1 MNERLTALLEHPRTR
16 AVIERLQYWRN
27 HPRTRAVL
35 DQLQRFRNHPRTRT
49 VLAQLQH
56 WRKELLVILAML
68 LTLIGPFLLKP
79 KQSTAPAHYD
89 RRLIIITPHHD
100 RIREEFGQAFAAHWK
115 KSTGQTLFID
125 WRVPGGTSEIAML
138 IKSEATAAFQ
148 QHWELKLGQP
158 WSPAV
163 AQACL
168 NSKAAPDDA
177 ARKAYLASNVSTGMD
192 VFFGG
197 GAYDFEQ
204 QAKAGT
210 LVAGDGEKTGLSGV
224 MKKHPDWFGD
234 KGIPEKLSGEPFR
247 DPQNRWCGACLS
259 SSGIV
264 FNRDVLR
271 RIGIAEDPDA
281 WDDLA
286 DPHYFGQIAL
296 SDPGKSGSVTKALE
310 MLIQQQMQVAIDRL
324 KAVPNSK
331 QTPEELEAEGVAAG
345 WNEGMRLI
353 LRISAN
359 ARYFTDF
366 STKIPLEVARGDAA
380 AGMCIDFY
388 GRSAE
393 EDVRKPDGTS
403 RVGFIAPLGG
413 TSVSVD
419 PIGMLRGAPD
429 PEIATAFIEFV
440 LGDAGQKLWSFK
452 VGEPGAPRR
461 HALRRLPVR
470 HDLYTPENNARMSD
484 GKEEP
489 FEKAKAFT
497 YHPERTAA
505 AFSAIRFLVRV
516 ICVDSHDELHAAWKD
531 IIDAGMPERAIKVLE
546 DLTRVKYEAAT
557 GNISKIL
564 SARDKAQETRLAREL
579 GDAFRTQFIRAG
591 TMARRGL

>member
-1 MNERLTALLEHPRTR
+1 MNERLTALL
-16 AVIERLQYWRN
+16 N
-27 HPRTRAVL
+27 HPHTQAVL
-35 DQLQRFRNHPRTRT
+35 AWMRQ
-49 VLAQLQH
+49 
-56 WRKELLVILAML
+56 WRKELAVVLAML
-68 LTLIGPFLLKP
+68 LTMIGPFLLKP
-79 KQSTAPAHYD
+79 AQSTAPAHYD
-89 RRLIIITPHHD
+89 RRLVIISPHHD
-100 RIREEFGQAFAAHWK
+100 RIREEFGQAFAQHWK
-115 KSTGQTLFID
+115 QSTGQTLFID

-138 IKSEATAAFQ
+138 IKSEASAAFQ
-148 QHWELKLGQP
+148 QHWQRDLKKT

-168 NSKAAPDDA
+168 NPKATPEDE

-210 LVAGDGEKTGLSGV
+210 LVAGDGEQTGISAL
-224 MKKHPDWFGD
+224 MKKHPDWFGEN
-234 KGIPEKLSGEPFR
+234 GIPEKLSGEPFR
-247 DPQNRWCGACLS
+247 DPQGRWCGACLS

-271 RIGIAEDPDA
+271 RIGIADDPDA
-281 WDDLA
+281 WEDLA
-286 DPHYFGQIAL
+286 DQRYYGQIAL

-310 MLIQQQMQVAIDRL
+310 MLIQQQMQIAIDRL
-324 KAVPNSK
+324 KAVPNAK
-331 QTPEELEAEGVAAG
+331 RTPEELEAQGVAEG
-345 WNEGMRLI
+345 WNEGLRLI

-366 STKIPLEVARGDAA
+366 STKIPLEVARGDAG

-419 PIGMLRGAPD
+419 PIGLLRGAPD

-440 LGDAGQKLWSFK
+440 LGDPGQKLWSFR
-452 VGEPGAPRR
+452 VGETDGPRQ

-470 HDLYTPENNARMSD
+470 HDLYTPENIVRMSD
-484 GKEEP
+484 GKEAP
-489 FEKAKAFT
+489 FEKAQAFT
-497 YHPERTAA
+497 YHPERTGA

-516 ICVDSHDELHAAWKD
+516 ICVDSHNELHDAWKH
-531 IIDAGMPERAIKVLE
+531 IIDNGMPERAITVLE

-557 GNISKIL
+557 GSIAKIL
-564 SARDKAQETRLAREL
+564 ASRDKAQETRLAREL
-579 GDAFRTQFIRAG
+579 GDAFRNQFIRAG
-591 TMARRGL
+591 TIARRGS

>member
-1 MNERLTALLEHPRTR
+1 MKTLLQHPR
-16 AVIERLQYWRN
+16 LQALHEWAR
-27 HPRTRAVL
+27 
-35 DQLQRFRNHPRTRT
+35 Q
-49 VLAQLQH
+49 
-56 WRKELLVILAML
+56 WRKELAVVLAMM
-68 LTLIGPFLLKP
+68 LTMGGPFLLKP
-79 KQSTAPAHYD
+79 AQSTAPVRYD
-89 RRLIIITPHHD
+89 RRLVIISPHHD
-100 RIREEFGQAFAAHWK
+100 RIREEFGHAFAQHWK
-115 KSTGQTLFID
+115 QSTGQTLYID

-148 QHWELKLGQP
+148 QHWQRDLKKA

-168 NSKAAPDDA
+168 NPKAEPEDE
-177 ARKAYLASNVSTGMD
+177 ARQAYLASNVSTGMD

-210 LVAGDGEKTGLSGV
+210 LVAGDGEKTGISGLQ
-224 MKKHPDWFGD
+224 KKHPDWFGES
-234 KGIPEKLSGEPFR
+234 GIPEKLSGEPFR
-247 DPQNRWCGACLS
+247 DPQGRWCGTCLS

-281 WDDLA
+281 WEDLA
-286 DPHYFGQIAL
+286 DPRYYGQIAL
-296 SDPGKSGSVTKALE
+296 SDPGKSGSVTKAFE
-310 MLIQQQMQVAIDRL
+310 MLIQQQMQIAIDRL
-324 KAVPNSK
+324 KALPNPK
-331 QTPEELEAEGVAAG
+331 ITPEQLEAQGVAEG
-345 WNEGMRLI
+345 WNEGLRLI

-366 STKIPLEVARGDAA
+366 STKIPLEVARGDAG

-393 EDVRKPDGTS
+393 EDVRRPDGIS

-413 TSVSVD
+413 TSISVD
-419 PIGMLRGAPD
+419 PIGLLRGAPD
-429 PEIATAFIEFV
+429 PELATAFIEFV
-440 LGDAGQKLWSFK
+440 LGDPGQKLWGFR
-452 VGEPGAPRR
+452 VGEPGGPRQ

-470 HDLYTPENNARMSD
+470 HDLYTAENIPRMSD
-484 GKEEP
+484 GKEAP
-489 FEKAKAFT
+489 FDKAKAFT
-497 YHPERTAA
+497 YHPERTGA
-505 AFSAIRFLVRV
+505 AFNAIRFLVRV
-516 ICVDSHDELHAAWKD
+516 ICVDSHDELHEAWRQ
-531 IIDAGMPERAIKVLE
+531 IIDSGMPERAIAVLE

-557 GNISKIL
+557 GSVAKIL
-564 SARDKAQETRLAREL
+564 AAHDKTQETRLAREL

-591 TMARRGL
+591 TIARRGS

>member
-1 MNERLTALLEHPRTR
+1 MNELLTALLDHPRT
-16 AVIERLQYWRN
+16 QS
-27 HPRTRAVL
+27 VL
-35 DQLQRFRNHPRTRT
+35 VWVRQ
-49 VLAQLQH
+49 
-56 WRKELLVILAML
+56 WRKEITVVLALL
-68 LTLIGPFLLKP
+68 LTMVGPFLLKP
-79 KQSTAPAHYD
+79 AQSTAPARYD
-89 RRLIIITPHHD
+89 RRLVIISPHHD

-148 QHWELKLGQP
+148 QHWQRDLKKT
-158 WSPAV
+158 WSPAI

-168 NSKAAPDDA
+168 NPKAAPDDE
-177 ARKAYLASNVSTGMD
+177 ARIAYLASNVTTGMD

-210 LVAGDGEKTGLSGV
+210 LVAGDGEKTGISGLA
-224 MKKHPDWFGD
+224 KKHPDWFGEN
-234 KGIPEKLSGEPFR
+234 GIPEKLSGEPFR
-247 DPQNRWCGACLS
+247 DPQGRWCGACLS

-271 RIGIAEDPDA
+271 RIGIADDPDS

-286 DPHYFGQIAL
+286 DPRYYGQIAL

-310 MLIQQQMQVAIDRL
+310 MLIQQQMQIAIDRL

-331 QTPEELEAEGVAAG
+331 LTPEQLEVQGVAEG
-345 WNEGMRLI
+345 WNEGLRLI

-393 EDVRKPDGTS
+393 EEVRKTDGTS

-413 TSVSVD
+413 TSISVD
-419 PIGMLRGAPD
+419 PIGLLRGAPD

-440 LGDAGQKLWSFK
+440 LGDAGQKLWSFR
-452 VGEPGAPRR
+452 VGEPGGPRQ
-461 HALRRLPVR
+461 HALRRLSVR
-470 HDLYTPENNARMSD
+470 HDLYTPENIARMSD
-484 GKEEP
+484 GKEAP
-489 FEKAKAFT
+489 FEKAQAFI

-516 ICVDSHDELHAAWKD
+516 LCVDSHDELHAAWKE
-531 IIDAGMPERAIKVLE
+531 IIDNNMPERAITVLE
-546 DLTRVKYEAAT
+546 DLTRVKYEATT
-557 GNISKIL
+557 GNIAKIL
-564 SARDKAQETRLAREL
+564 SARDKVQETRLAREL
-579 GDAFRTQFIRAG
+579 GDAFRTQFIRAR
-591 TMARRGL
+591 TMARHGP

>member
-1 MNERLTALLEHPRTR
+1 MNALLQHPRTR
-16 AVIERLQYWRN
+16 ATLVWLGR
-27 HPRTRAVL
+27 
-35 DQLQRFRNHPRTRT
+35 
-49 VLAQLQH
+49 
-56 WRKELLVILAML
+56 WRKEVAVTGAML
-68 LTLIGPFLLKP
+68 LTMTGPFLLKP
-79 KQSTAPAHYD
+79 EQSTAPARYD
-89 RRLIIITPHHD
+89 RRLVIITPHHD

-115 KSTGQTLFID
+115 ETTGQTLFID

-138 IKSEATAAFQ
+138 IKSEAVAAFQ
-148 QHWELKLGQP
+148 QHWQRDLKRE
-158 WSPAV
+158 WTPAV

-168 NSKAAPDDA
+168 NSKASPDDD
-177 ARKAYLASNVSTGMD
+177 ARKAYLASDVGTGMD

-210 LVAGDGEKTGLSGV
+210 LVAGDGQKTGISAL
-224 MKKHPDWFGD
+224 MKKHPAWFGEN
-234 KGIPEKLSGEPFR
+234 GIPEKLSGEPFR
-247 DPQNRWCGACLS
+247 DPQGRWCGACLS

-271 RIGIAEDPDA
+271 RIGIDDDPTA
-281 WDDLA
+281 WANLA
-286 DPHYFGQIAL
+286 DPRYYGQIAL

-310 MLIQQQMQVAIDRL
+310 MLIQQQMQIAVDRL
-324 KAVPNSK
+324 KADPTLK
-331 QTPEELEAEGVAAG
+331 LTPEELEARGVAEGWDAG
-345 WNEGMRLI
+345 LRLI

-393 EDVRKPDGTS
+393 EGVRKADGTS
-403 RVGFIAPLGG
+403 RVGFVSPLGG
-413 TSVSVD
+413 TSISVD

-429 PEIATAFIEFV
+429 PELATAFIEFV
-440 LGDAGQKLWSFK
+440 LGEPGQKLWSFRA
-452 VGEPGAPRR
+452 GEPGGPRH
-461 HALRRLPVR
+461 HALRRLSVR
-470 HDLYTPENNARMSD
+470 HDLYTSENISRMSD
-484 GKEEP
+484 GGEAP
-489 FEKAKAFT
+489 FEKALAFT
-497 YHPERTAA
+497 YHPERSAT

-516 ICVDSHDELHAAWKD
+516 ICVDSHDELHTAWKT
-531 IIDAGMPERAIKVLE
+531 IIDAGMPERAITVLE
-546 DLTRVKYEAAT
+546 DLTRVKYETAT
-557 GNISKIL
+557 GSIAKTL
-564 SARDKAQETRLAREL
+564 SSRDKVQETRLAREL

>member
-1 MNERLTALLEHPRTR
+1 MKAMLQHPRTQ
-16 AVIERLQYWRN
+16 AL
-27 HPRTRAVL
+27 
-35 DQLQRFRNHPRTRT
+35 
-49 VLAQLQH
+49 LAWARQ
-56 WRKELLVILAML
+56 WRKELAVVLAMM
-68 LTLIGPFLLKP
+68 LTMIGPFLLKP
-79 KQSTAPAHYD
+79 AQSTAPARYD
-89 RRLIIITPHHD
+89 RRLVIISPHHD
-100 RIREEFGQAFAAHWK
+100 RIREEFGHAFAQHWK
-115 KSTGQTLFID
+115 QSTGQTLYID

-138 IKSEATAAFQ
+138 IKSEASAAFQ
-148 QHWELKLGQP
+148 QHWQRDLKKA

-168 NSKAAPDDA
+168 NPKAAPEDE
-177 ARKAYLASNVSTGMD
+177 ARQAYLASNVSTGMD

-210 LVAGDGEKTGLSGV
+210 LVAGDGEKTGISGL
-224 MKKHPDWFGD
+224 MKNHPDWFGVS
-234 KGIPEKLSGEPFR
+234 GIPEKLSGEPFR
-247 DPQNRWCGACLS
+247 DPQGRWCGTCLS

-281 WDDLA
+281 WEDLA
-286 DPHYFGQIAL
+286 DPRYYGQIAL
-296 SDPGKSGSVTKALE
+296 SDPGKSGSVTKAFE
-310 MLIQQQMQVAIDRL
+310 MLIQQQMQIAIDRL
-324 KAVPNSK
+324 KALPNPK
-331 QTPEELEAEGVAAG
+331 LTPEQLEAQGVADG
-345 WNEGMRLI
+345 WNEGLRLI

-366 STKIPLEVARGDAA
+366 STKIPLEVARGDAG

-393 EDVRKPDGTS
+393 EDMRRADGTS

-413 TSVSVD
+413 TSISVD
-419 PIGMLRGAPD
+419 PIGLLRGAPD
-429 PEIATAFIEFV
+429 PELATAFIEFV
-440 LGDAGQKLWSFK
+440 LGEPGQRLWSYRA
-452 VGEPGAPRR
+452 GESGGPRQ

-470 HDLYTPENNARMSD
+470 HDLYTPENIARMSD
-484 GKEEP
+484 GKEAP
-489 FEKAKAFT
+489 FDKAKAFT
-497 YHPERTAA
+497 YHPERTGA

-516 ICVDSHDELHAAWKD
+516 ICVDSHNELHEAWKQ
-531 IIDAGMPERAIKVLE
+531 IIDNGMPERAITVLE

-557 GNISKIL
+557 GSVAKIL
-564 SARDKAQETRLAREL
+564 AARDKTQETRLAREL

-591 TMARRGL
+591 TMARRGS

>member
-1 MNERLTALLEHPRTR
+1 MNERLTALLDHPRT
-16 AVIERLQYWRN
+16 QS
-27 HPRTRAVL
+27 VL
-35 DQLQRFRNHPRTRT
+35 VWVRQ
-49 VLAQLQH
+49 
-56 WRKELLVILAML
+56 WRKEITVVLALL
-68 LTLIGPFLLKP
+68 LTMVGPFLLKP
-79 KQSTAPAHYD
+79 AQSTAPARYD
-89 RRLIIITPHHD
+89 RRLVIISPHHD

-148 QHWELKLGQP
+148 QHWQRDLKKT
-158 WSPAV
+158 WSPAI

-168 NSKAAPDDA
+168 NPKAAPDDE
-177 ARKAYLASNVSTGMD
+177 ARIAYLASNVTTGMD

-210 LVAGDGEKTGLSGV
+210 LVAGDGEKTGISGLA
-224 MKKHPDWFGD
+224 KKHPDWFGEN
-234 KGIPEKLSGEPFR
+234 GIPEKLSGEPFR
-247 DPQNRWCGACLS
+247 DPQGRWCGACLS

-271 RIGIAEDPDA
+271 RIGIADDPDS

-286 DPHYFGQIAL
+286 DPRYYGQIAL

-310 MLIQQQMQVAIDRL
+310 MLIQQQMQIAIDRL

-331 QTPEELEAEGVAAG
+331 LTPEQLEVQGVAEG
-345 WNEGMRLI
+345 WNEGLRLI

-393 EDVRKPDGTS
+393 EEVRKTDGTS

-413 TSVSVD
+413 TSISVD
-419 PIGMLRGAPD
+419 PIGLLRGAPD

-440 LGDAGQKLWSFK
+440 LGDAGQKLWSFR
-452 VGEPGAPRR
+452 VGEPGGPRQ
-461 HALRRLPVR
+461 HALRRLSVR
-470 HDLYTPENNARMSD
+470 HDLYTPENIARMSD
-484 GKEEP
+484 GKEAP
-489 FEKAKAFT
+489 FEKAQAFI

-516 ICVDSHDELHAAWKD
+516 LCVDSHDELHAAWKE
-531 IIDAGMPERAIKVLE
+531 IIDNNMPERAITVLE
-546 DLTRVKYEAAT
+546 DLTRVKYEATT
-557 GNISKIL
+557 GNIAKIL
-564 SARDKAQETRLAREL
+564 SARDKVQETRLAREL
-579 GDAFRTQFIRAG
+579 GDAFRTQFIRAR
-591 TMARRGL
+591 TMARHGP

>member
-1 MNERLTALLEHPRTR
+1 MNAPLQQSSR
-16 AVIERLQYWRN
+16 APAAAAGLRR
-27 HPRTRAVL
+27 
-35 DQLQRFRNHPRTRT
+35 
-49 VLAQLQH
+49 
-56 WRKELLVILAML
+56 WRKELAVLLALL

-79 KQSTAPAHYD
+79 QDSTAPARYD
-89 RRLIIITPHHD
+89 RRLVIITPHHD
-100 RIREEFGQAFAAHWK
+100 RIRAEFGQAFAAHWK
-115 KSTGQTLFID
+115 NTTGQTVFVD

-138 IKSEATAAFQ
+138 IKSEALASFQ
-148 QHWELKLGQP
+148 QHWQHKLHQK
-158 WSPAV
+158 WSPAI

-168 NSKAAPDDA
+168 NGRITPGDA
-177 ARKAYLASNVSTGMD
+177 TPEQQARQAYLASNVGTGID
-192 VFFGG
+192 LFFGG

-210 LVAGDGEKTGLSGV
+210 LVPGDGATIGLSGLA
-224 MKKHPDWFGD
+224 KQHPAWFGD
-234 KGIPEKLSGEPFR
+234 SGIPEKLSGEPFR
-247 DPQNRWCGACLS
+247 DPQARWCGACLS
-259 SSGIV
+259 TSGIV

-271 RIGIAEDPDA
+271 RIGIPQDPDA
-281 WDDLA
+281 WEDLA
-286 DPHYFGQIAL
+286 DPRYYGQIAL

-310 MLIQQQMQVAIDRL
+310 MLIQQQMQLAIDRL
-324 KAVPNSK
+324 QTTHGTTPSAKV
-331 QTPEELEAEGVAAG
+331 TPEQLEAQGVAEG
-345 WNEGMRLI
+345 WNEGLRLI

-393 EDVRKPDGTS
+393 EDVRQPDGTS
-403 RVGFIAPLGG
+403 RVGFISPLGG

-419 PIGMLRGAPD
+419 PIGLLRGAPD
-429 PEIATAFIEFV
+429 SEIATAFIEFV
-440 LGDAGQKLWSFK
+440 LGDPGQKLWSFR
-452 VGEPGAPRR
+452 VGEPGGPRH

-470 HDLYTPENNARMSD
+470 HDLYTPENIARMSD
-484 GKEEP
+484 GKEAP
-489 FEKAKAFT
+489 FDKAQAFT

-505 AFSAIRFLVRV
+505 AFNAIRFLVRV

-531 IIDAGMPERAIKVLE
+531 IIAAGMPPRAIAVLE

-557 GNISKIL
+557 GPVSKVL
-564 SARDKAQETRLAREL
+564 SSRDKIQETRLAREL

-591 TMARRGL
+591 AMARDGL

>member
-1 MNERLTALLEHPRTR
+1 MNERLTALLEHPRTQ
-16 AVIERLQYWRN
+16 AVLAQIQQWRK

-35 DQLQRFRNHPRTRT
+35 TQMQR
-49 VLAQLQH
+49 
-56 WRKELLVILAML
+56 WRKELLVGLAML

-79 KQSTAPAHYD
+79 AQSTAPAHYD

-115 KSTGQTLFID
+115 KTTGQTLFLD

-148 QHWELKLGQP
+148 QHWQRDLKKT

-163 AQACL
+163 AQNCL
-168 NSKAAPDDA
+168 NSKAPPDDE
-177 ARKAYLASNVSTGMD
+177 ARKAYLDSNVSTGMD

-210 LVAGDGEKTGLSGV
+210 LVTGDGEKTGISSLA
-224 MKKHPDWFGD
+224 KKHPGWFTD
-234 KGIPEKLSGEPFR
+234 TSIPEKLSGEPFR
-247 DPQNRWCGACLS
+247 DPQGRWCGACIS

-271 RIGIAEDPDA
+271 RIGIAQDPDS

-286 DPHYFGQIAL
+286 DPRYFGQIAL

-310 MLIQQQMQVAIDRL
+310 MLIQQQMQIAIDRL
-324 KAVPNSK
+324 KAHPPPK
-331 QTPEELEAEGVAAG
+331 ITPEQIEAQGVAEG
-345 WNEGMRLI
+345 WNEGLRLI
-353 LRISAN
+353 LHISAN

-366 STKIPLEVARGDAA
+366 STKIPLEVAKGDAA

-393 EDVRKPDGTS
+393 EGVRKADGTS

-413 TSVSVD
+413 TSISVD

-429 PEIATAFIEFV
+429 PDLATAFIEFV
-440 LGDAGQKLWSFK
+440 LGDAGQKLWSFR
-452 VGEPGAPRR
+452 VGEPGGPKH

-470 HDLYTPENNARMSD
+470 HDLYTSENTARMSD

-489 FEKAKAFT
+489 FEKAKAFI

-531 IIDAGMPERAIKVLE
+531 IIANGMPERALKVLE

-564 SARDKAQETRLAREL
+564 SSRDKVQETRLAREL
-579 GDAFRTQFIRAG
+579 GDAFRTQFIRAR
-591 TMARRGL
+591 TMAQRGL

>member
-1 MNERLTALLEHPRTR
+1 MNAFLQHPRT
-16 AVIERLQYWRN
+16 Q
-27 HPRTRAVL
+27 AVL
-35 DQLQRFRNHPRTRT
+35 AWLQ
-49 VLAQLQH
+49 V
-56 WRKELLVILAML
+56 WRKELAVVLALL
-68 LTLIGPFLLKP
+68 LTMVGPFLLKP
-79 KQSTAPAHYD
+79 AQSTAPARYD
-89 RRLIIITPHHD
+89 RRLIIISPHHD

-148 QHWELKLGQP
+148 QHWQRDLKKT

-168 NSKAAPDDA
+168 NPKAAPDDE

-210 LVAGDGEKTGLSGV
+210 LVAGDGATTGISGL
-224 MKKHPDWFGD
+224 MKKHPDWFGEN
-234 KGIPEKLSGEPFR
+234 GIPEKLSGEPFR
-247 DPQNRWCGACLS
+247 DPQGRWCGACLS

-271 RIGIAEDPDA
+271 RIGIADDPDA
-281 WDDLA
+281 WEDLA
-286 DPHYFGQIAL
+286 DPRYYGQIAL

-310 MLIQQQMQVAIDRL
+310 MLIQQQMQIAIDRL

-331 QTPEELEAEGVAAG
+331 LTPEQLEAQGVAEG
-345 WNEGMRLI
+345 WNEGLRLI

-366 STKIPLEVARGDAA
+366 STKIPLEVARGDAG

-393 EDVRKPDGTS
+393 EDVRKADGTS

-413 TSVSVD
+413 TSISVD
-419 PIGMLRGAPD
+419 PIGLLRGAPD

-440 LGDAGQKLWSFK
+440 LGDAGQKLWSFR
-452 VGEPGAPRR
+452 VGEAGGPRH
-461 HALRRLPVR
+461 HALRRLSVR
-470 HDLYTPENNARMSD
+470 HDLYTPENIARMSD
-484 GKEEP
+484 GKEAP
-489 FEKAKAFT
+489 FEKAQAFT
-497 YHPERTAA
+497 YHPERTGA

-516 ICVDSHDELHAAWKD
+516 ICVDSHNELHAAWKE
-531 IIDAGMPERAIKVLE
+531 IIDNDMPERAITVLE

-557 GNISKIL
+557 GTISKIL
-564 SARDKAQETRLAREL
+564 AARDKTQETRLAREL
-579 GDAFRTQFIRAG
+579 GDAFRTQFIRAR
-591 TMARRGL
+591 TMARHGS

>member
-1 MNERLTALLEHPRTR
+1 MNERLTALLDHPRT
-16 AVIERLQYWRN
+16 QS
-27 HPRTRAVL
+27 VL
-35 DQLQRFRNHPRTRT
+35 DWVRQ
-49 VLAQLQH
+49 
-56 WRKELLVILAML
+56 WRKEIAVVLALL
-68 LTLIGPFLLKP
+68 LTMVGPFLLKP
-79 KQSTAPAHYD
+79 AQSTAPARYD
-89 RRLIIITPHHD
+89 RRLVIISPHHD

-148 QHWELKLGQP
+148 QHWQRDLKET
-158 WSPAV
+158 WSPAI

-168 NSKAAPDDA
+168 NPKAAPDDE
-177 ARKAYLASNVSTGMD
+177 ARIAYLASNVTTGMD

-210 LVAGDGEKTGLSGV
+210 LVAGDGEKTGISGLA
-224 MKKHPDWFGD
+224 KKHPDWFGEN
-234 KGIPEKLSGEPFR
+234 GIPEKLSGEPFR
-247 DPQNRWCGACLS
+247 DPQGRWCGACLS

-271 RIGIAEDPDA
+271 RIGIADDPDA

-286 DPHYFGQIAL
+286 DPRYYGQIAL

-310 MLIQQQMQVAIDRL
+310 MLIQQQMQIAIDRL
-324 KAVPNSK
+324 KALPNSK
-331 QTPEELEAEGVAAG
+331 LTPEQLEVQGVAEG
-345 WNEGMRLI
+345 WNEGLRLI

-393 EDVRKPDGTS
+393 EEVRKTDGTS

-413 TSVSVD
+413 TSISVD

-440 LGDAGQKLWSFK
+440 LGDAGQKLWSFR
-452 VGEPGAPRR
+452 VGEPGGPRQ
-461 HALRRLPVR
+461 HALRRLSVR
-470 HDLYTPENNARMSD
+470 HDLYTPENIARMSD
-484 GKEEP
+484 GKEAP
-489 FEKAKAFT
+489 FEKAQAFI

-516 ICVDSHDELHAAWKD
+516 LCVDSHDELHAAWKE
-531 IIDAGMPERAIKVLE
+531 IIDNNMPERAITVLE
-546 DLTRVKYEAAT
+546 DLTRVKYEATT
-557 GNISKIL
+557 GNIAKIL
-564 SARDKAQETRLAREL
+564 SARDKVQETRLAREL
-579 GDAFRTQFIRAG
+579 GDAFRTQFIRAR
-591 TMARRGL
+591 TMARHGP

>member
-1 MNERLTALLEHPRTR
+1 MNALLHHPRTQ
-16 AVIERLQYWRN
+16 AL
-27 HPRTRAVL
+27 
-35 DQLQRFRNHPRTRT
+35 
-49 VLAQLQH
+49 LAWVKV
-56 WRKELLVILAML
+56 WRKELAVGLAML
-68 LTLIGPFLLKP
+68 ATLAGPFLLNP
-79 KQSTAPAHYD
+79 TQSTAPAHYD
-89 RRLIIITPHHD
+89 RRLVIISPHHD
-100 RIREEFGQAFAAHWK
+100 RIRAEFGHAFAAHWK
-115 KSTGQTLFID
+115 ATRGQTLFID

-138 IKSEATAAFQ
+138 IKSEALAAFQ
-148 QHWELKLGQP
+148 QHWQKQLGQT

-168 NSKAAPDDA
+168 NPKAAPEDP
-177 ARKAYLASNVSTGMD
+177 ARRAYLSSNVGTGMD

-204 QAKAGT
+204 QARAGT
-210 LVAGDGEKTGLSGV
+210 LVPGDGETSGLSALA
-224 MKKHPDWFGD
+224 KKHPEWFTD
-234 KGIPEKLSGEPFR
+234 AGIPEKLSGEPFR
-247 DPQNRWCGACLS
+247 DPQFRWCGTCLS

-271 RIGIAEDPDA
+271 RIGIAENPVA
-281 WDDLA
+281 WDNLA
-286 DPHYFGQIAL
+286 DPRYYGQIAL

-310 MLIQQQMQVAIDRL
+310 MLIQQQMEIAHARL
-324 KAVPNSK
+324 KALPKSK
-331 QTPEELEAEGVAAG
+331 LTPEQIEAQAVAEG
-345 WNEGMRLI
+345 WNEGLRLI

-366 STKIPLEVARGDAA
+366 STKIPLEVAKGDAA

-393 EDVRKPDGTS
+393 EDVRRADGSS

-429 PEIATAFIEFV
+429 PELATAFMEFV
-440 LGDAGQKLWSFK
+440 LGDEGQKLWSYR
-452 VGEPGAPRR
+452 VGEPGGPKE
-461 HALRRLPVR
+461 HALRRLAVR
-470 HDLYTPENNARMSD
+470 HDLYTAENIARMSD
-484 GKEEP
+484 GQEAP

-505 AFSAIRFLVRV
+505 AFSVIRFLVRV
-516 ICVDSHDELHAAWKD
+516 ICVDSHDELHAAWKT
-531 IIDAGMPERAIKVLE
+531 IIDNGMPERAVQVLE

-557 GNISKIL
+557 GSIAKVLAS
-564 SARDKAQETRLAREL
+564 RDKVQETRLAREL
-579 GDAFRTQFIRAG
+579 GQAFRNQFIKAG
-591 TMARRGL
+591 RMALRGE

>member
-1 MNERLTALLEHPRTR
+1 MFADAVADFDNDGVMNFEEITSRLDPAHAATSRVKPFLDHPR
-16 AVIERLQYWRN
+16 AQ
-27 HPRTRAVL
+27 AVL
-35 DQLQRFRNHPRTRT
+35 AWLR
-49 VLAQLQH
+49 H
-56 WRKELLVILAML
+56 WRKEVAVVLAML
-68 LTLIGPFLLKP
+68 LTLTGPFLLKP
-79 KQSTAPAHYD
+79 AQSTAPAHYD
-89 RRLIIITPHHD
+89 RRLVIITPHHD

-115 KSTGQTLFID
+115 KTTGQTLFLD

-148 QHWELKLGQP
+148 QHWQHHLKKT

-163 AQACL
+163 AQYCL
-168 NSKAAPDDA
+168 SAKAPPDDE
-177 ARKAYLASNVSTGMD
+177 ARKAYLASNAGTGMD

-210 LVAGDGEKTGLSGV
+210 LVAGDGETTGIIGL
-224 MKKHPDWFGD
+224 MKKHPGWFGEN
-234 KGIPEKLSGEPFR
+234 GIPEKLSGEPFR
-247 DPQNRWCGACLS
+247 DPQGRWCGACLS

-271 RIGIAEDPDA
+271 RIGITADPDSWA
-281 WDDLA
+281 DLA
-286 DPHYFGQIAL
+286 DKRYYGQIAL

-310 MLIQQQMQVAIDRL
+310 MLIQQQMQIAIDRL
-324 KAVPNSK
+324 KASPPPK
-331 QTPEELEAEGVAAG
+331 ITPEQLEAQGVAEG
-345 WNEGMRLI
+345 WNEGLRLI

-366 STKIPLEVARGDAA
+366 STKIPLEVAKGDAA

-393 EDVRKPDGTS
+393 EGVRKPDGTS

-429 PEIATAFIEFV
+429 PELATAFIEFV
-440 LGDAGQKLWSFK
+440 LGEPGQKLWSFRA
-452 VGEPGAPRR
+452 GETGGPKH

-470 HDLYTPENNARMSD
+470 HDLYTPENTARMSD

-497 YHPERTAA
+497 YHAERTAA
-505 AFSAIRFLVRV
+505 AFNAIRFLVRV
-516 ICVDSHDELHAAWKD
+516 ICVDSHEELHAAWKA
-531 IIDAGMPERAIKVLE
+531 IIDNGMPERAIKVLE

-557 GNISKIL
+557 GSISKIL
-564 SARDKAQETRLAREL
+564 SARDKVRETRLAREL
-579 GDAFRTQFIRAG
+579 GDAFRTQFIRAR
-591 TMARRGL
+591 TMARQGL

>member
-1 MNERLTALLEHPRTR
+1 MNERLTALLDHPRT
-16 AVIERLQYWRN
+16 QS
-27 HPRTRAVL
+27 
-35 DQLQRFRNHPRTRT
+35 
-49 VLAQLQH
+49 VLAWVRQ
-56 WRKELLVILAML
+56 WRKEITVVLALL
-68 LTLIGPFLLKP
+68 LTMVGPFLLKP
-79 KQSTAPAHYD
+79 AQSTAPARYD
-89 RRLIIITPHHD
+89 RRLVIISPHHD

-148 QHWELKLGQP
+148 QHWQRDLKKT
-158 WSPAV
+158 WSPAI

-168 NSKAAPDDA
+168 NPKAAPDDE
-177 ARKAYLASNVSTGMD
+177 ARIAYLASNVTTGMD

-210 LVAGDGEKTGLSGV
+210 LVAGDGEKTGISGLA
-224 MKKHPDWFGD
+224 KKHPDWFGEN
-234 KGIPEKLSGEPFR
+234 GIPEKLSGEPFR
-247 DPQNRWCGACLS
+247 DPQGRWCGACLS

-271 RIGIAEDPDA
+271 RIGIADDPDS

-286 DPHYFGQIAL
+286 DPRYYGQIAL

-310 MLIQQQMQVAIDRL
+310 MLIQQQMQIAIDRL

-331 QTPEELEAEGVAAG
+331 LTPEQLETQGVAEG
-345 WNEGMRLI
+345 WNEGLRSI

-393 EDVRKPDGTS
+393 EEVRKTDGTS

-413 TSVSVD
+413 TSISVD
-419 PIGMLRGAPD
+419 PIGLLRGAPD

-440 LGDAGQKLWSFK
+440 LGDAGQKLWSFR
-452 VGEPGAPRR
+452 VGEPGGPRQ
-461 HALRRLPVR
+461 HALRRLSVR
-470 HDLYTPENNARMSD
+470 HDLYTPENIARMSD
-484 GKEEP
+484 GKEAP
-489 FEKAKAFT
+489 FEKAQAFI

-516 ICVDSHDELHAAWKD
+516 LCVDSHDELHAAWKE
-531 IIDAGMPERAIKVLE
+531 IIDNNMPERAITVLE
-546 DLTRVKYEAAT
+546 DLTRVKYEATT
-557 GNISKIL
+557 GNIAKIL
-564 SARDKAQETRLAREL
+564 SARDKVQETRLAREL
-579 GDAFRTQFIRAG
+579 GDAFRTQFIRAR
-591 TMARRGL
+591 TMARHGP

>member
-1 MNERLTALLEHPRTR
+1 MKDRLTALL
-16 AVIERLQYWRN
+16 A

-35 DQLQRFRNHPRTRT
+35 AL
-49 VLAQLQH
+49 LQH
-56 WRKELLVILAML
+56 WRKELAVVIAMA
-68 LTLIGPFLLKP
+68 LTLVGPFLLKP
-79 KQSTAPAHYD
+79 QQSTAPARYD
-89 RRLIIITPHHD
+89 RRLVIITPHHD
-100 RIREEFGQAFAAHWK
+100 RIREEFGHAFAAHWK
-115 KSTGQTLFID
+115 KTTGQTLFID

-148 QHWELKLGQP
+148 QHWQRDLGRA
-158 WSPAV
+158 WTPAV

-168 NSKAAPDDA
+168 NPKAAADDE
-177 ARKAYLASNVSTGMD
+177 ARKAYLASNVGTGMD

-210 LVAGDGEKTGLSGV
+210 LVAGDDKTGLNAV
-224 MKKHPDWFGD
+224 MKKHPAWFGEE
-234 KGIPEKLSGEPFR
+234 GIPEKLSGEPFR

-271 RIGIAEDPDA
+271 RIGIADDPDA
-281 WDDLA
+281 WEDLA
-286 DPHYFGQIAL
+286 DPRYFSQIAL

-310 MLIQQQMQVAIDRL
+310 MLIQQQMQIAIDRL
-324 KAVPNSK
+324 KANPNPK
-331 QTPEELEAEGVAAG
+331 QTPEQLEAEGVAAG
-345 WNEGMRLI
+345 WNEGLRLI

-393 EDVRKPDGTS
+393 EDVRRPDGTS
-403 RVGFIAPLGG
+403 RVGFVSPLGG
-413 TSVSVD
+413 TSISVD

-440 LGDAGQKLWSFK
+440 LGDAGQKLWSFR
-452 VGEPGAPRR
+452 VGEGGAPQR

-470 HDLYTPENNARMSD
+470 RDLYTPENTPLMSD
-484 GKEEP
+484 GKEAP
-489 FEKAKAFT
+489 FEKAKAFV
-497 YHPERTAA
+497 YHPERTGT

-531 IIDAGMPERAIKVLE
+531 IIHAGMPERSIKVLE

-564 SARDKAQETRLAREL
+564 ASRDKAQETRLAREL

-591 TMARRGL
+591 TMARNAH

>member
-16 AVIERLQYWRN
+16 AV
-27 HPRTRAVL
+27 
-35 DQLQRFRNHPRTRT
+35 
-49 VLAQLQH
+49 LAWLRH
-56 WRKELLVILAML
+56 WRKEVAVSLAML
-68 LTLIGPFLLKP
+68 VTLAGPFLLKP
-79 KQSTAPAHYD
+79 AQSTAPTRYD
-89 RRLIIITPHHD
+89 RRLVIISPHHD
-100 RIREEFGQAFAAHWK
+100 RIREEFGQAFAAYWK
-115 KSTGQTLFID
+115 KEHHQTLFID

-148 QHWELKLGQP
+148 QHWQTKLHQT

-168 NSKAAPDDA
+168 NPKAAPDDE
-177 ARKAYLASNVSTGMD
+177 ARKAYLASNVGTGMD

-210 LVAGDGEKTGLSGV
+210 LVAGDGETTGISAL
-224 MKKHPDWFGD
+224 MKKHPKWFSD
-234 KGIPEKLSGEPFR
+234 AGIPERLSGEPFR
-247 DPQNRWCGACLS
+247 DPQGRWCGACLS

-271 RIGIAEDPDA
+271 RIGLAEDPDS
-281 WDDLA
+281 WEDLA
-286 DPHYFGQIAL
+286 DSRYYGQIAL

-310 MLIQQQMQVAIDRL
+310 MLIQQQMQTAIDRL
-324 KAVPNSK
+324 KARPNSK
-331 QTPEELEAEGVAAG
+331 LTPEELEAQGVAEG
-345 WNEGMRLI
+345 WNEGLRLI

-366 STKIPLEVARGDAA
+366 STKIPLEVAKGDAA

-393 EDVRKPDGTS
+393 EDVRKADGTS

-419 PIGMLRGAPD
+419 PIGMLRGASD
-429 PEIATAFIEFV
+429 PELATAFIEFV
-440 LGDAGQKLWSFK
+440 LGDAGQKLWSFR
-452 VGEPGAPRR
+452 VGEPGGPRH
-461 HALRRLPVR
+461 HALRRLSVR
-470 HDLYTPENNARMSD
+470 HDLYTPENIARMSD
-484 GKEEP
+484 GHEAP

-497 YHPERTAA
+497 YHPERTGS

-531 IIDAGMPERAIKVLE
+531 IIDNSMPERAVQVLE

-557 GNISKIL
+557 GSISKIL
-564 SARDKAQETRLAREL
+564 ASRDKTQETRLAREL
-579 GDAFRTQFIRAG
+579 GDAFRNQFIRAG

>member
-1 MNERLTALLEHPRTR
+1 MNERFTALLAHPH
-16 AVIERLQYWRN
+16 AQAALARLR
-27 HPRTRAVL
+27 
-35 DQLQRFRNHPRTRT
+35 
-49 VLAQLQH
+49 H
-56 WRKELLVILAML
+56 WRKELLVVAAMA

-79 KQSTAPAHYD
+79 QQSTAPARYD
-89 RRLIIITPHHD
+89 RRLVIITPHHD
-100 RIREEFGQAFAAHWK
+100 RIREEFGHAFAAHWK
-115 KSTGQTLFID
+115 KTTGQTLFID

-148 QHWELKLGQP
+148 QHWQRDLGKT
-158 WSPAV
+158 WTPAV

-168 NSKAAPDDA
+168 NPKAAPDDE
-177 ARKAYLASNVSTGMD
+177 ARKAYLASKVSTGMD

-210 LVAGDGEKTGLSGV
+210 LVAGDGETTGLSAV
-224 MKKHPDWFGD
+224 MKRHPQWFGEN
-234 KGIPEKLSGEPFR
+234 GIPEKLSGEPFR

-271 RIGIAEDPDA
+271 RMGIANDPAA
-281 WDDLA
+281 WEDLA
-286 DPHYFGQIAL
+286 DPRYYGQIAL

-310 MLIQQQMQVAIDRL
+310 MLIQQQMQIAIDRL
-324 KAVPNSK
+324 KAAPNSK
-331 QTPEELEAEGVAAG
+331 LTPEQIENEGVAEG
-345 WNEGMRLI
+345 WNEGLRLI

-393 EDVRKPDGTS
+393 EDVRKLDGTS

-419 PIGMLRGAPD
+419 PIGLLRGAPD
-429 PEIATAFIEFV
+429 PELATAFIEFV
-440 LGDAGQKLWSFK
+440 LGDAGQKLWSFR
-452 VGEPGAPRR
+452 VGEPGGPRR
-461 HALRRLPVR
+461 HALRRLSVR
-470 HDLYTPENNARMSD
+470 RDLYTPENTARMSD
-484 GKEEP
+484 GKEAP

-531 IIDAGMPERAIKVLE
+531 IIHAGMPERSIKVLE

-557 GNISKIL
+557 GNVAKIL
-564 SARDKAQETRLAREL
+564 AARDKAQETRLAREL

-591 TMARRGL
+591 TMARNGL

>member
-1 MNERLTALLEHPRTR
+1 MNERLTALL
-16 AVIERLQYWRN
+16 N
-27 HPRTRAVL
+27 HPRTQAVL
-35 DQLQRFRNHPRTRT
+35 TWIRQ
-49 VLAQLQH
+49 
-56 WRKELLVILAML
+56 WRKELAVVLAML
-68 LTLIGPFLLKP
+68 LTMIGPFLLKP
-79 KQSTAPAHYD
+79 AQSTAPARYD
-89 RRLIIITPHHD
+89 RRLVIISPHHD

-115 KSTGQTLFID
+115 QSTGQTLFID

-138 IKSEATAAFQ
+138 IKSEASAAFQ
-148 QHWELKLGQP
+148 QHWQSKLKQA

-168 NSKAAPDDA
+168 NPKAAPEDA
-177 ARKAYLASNVSTGMD
+177 ARQAYLASNLTTGMD

-210 LVAGDGEKTGLSGV
+210 LVAGDGEKTGISGLT
-224 MKKHPDWFGD
+224 KKHPEWFGEN
-234 KGIPEKLSGEPFR
+234 GIPEKLSGEPFR
-247 DPQNRWCGACLS
+247 DPQGRWCGACLS

-271 RIGIAEDPDA
+271 RIGIADDPDA
-281 WDDLA
+281 WEDLA
-286 DPHYFGQIAL
+286 DPRYYGQIAL

-310 MLIQQQMQVAIDRL
+310 MLIQQQMQIAIDRL
-324 KAVPNSK
+324 KAVPNAK
-331 QTPEELEAEGVAAG
+331 LTPEELEAEGVAAG
-345 WNEGMRLI
+345 WNEGLRLI

-366 STKIPLEVARGDAA
+366 STKIPLEVARGDAG

-393 EDVRKPDGTS
+393 EDVRKADGTS

-413 TSVSVD
+413 TSISVD

-440 LGDAGQKLWSFK
+440 LGEHGQKLWSFR
-452 VGEPGAPRR
+452 VGEAGGPRQ

-470 HDLYTPENNARMSD
+470 RDLYTPENIPRMSD
-484 GKEEP
+484 GKEAP
-489 FEKAKAFT
+489 FEKAQAFT
-497 YHPERTAA
+497 YHSERTGA
-505 AFSAIRFLVRV
+505 AFNAIRFLVRV
-516 ICVDSHDELHAAWKD
+516 ICVDSHDELHDAWKR
-531 IIDAGMPERAIKVLE
+531 IIDNGMPERAITVLE

-557 GNISKIL
+557 GNIAKIL
-564 SARDKAQETRLAREL
+564 AARDKAQETRLAREL
-579 GDAFRTQFIRAG
+579 GDAFRNQFIRAG
-591 TMARRGL
+591 TIARRGS

>member
-1 MNERLTALLEHPRTR
+1 MKALLQHPRIR
-16 AVIERLQYWRN
+16 AALVRL
-27 HPRTRAVL
+27 HP
-35 DQLQRFRNHPRTRT
+35 
-49 VLAQLQH
+49 
-56 WRKELLVILAML
+56 WRKEAAVITAML
-68 LTLIGPFLLKP
+68 LTMIGPFLLKP

-89 RRLIIITPHHD
+89 RRLVIITPHHD
-100 RIREEFGQAFAAHWK
+100 RIREEFGQAFASHWK
-115 KSTGQTLFID
+115 ETTGQTLFID

-148 QHWELKLGQP
+148 QYWQRDLNKAWTP
-158 WSPAV
+158 SA
-163 AQACL
+163 AQNCL
-168 NSKAAPDDA
+168 NAKAPPEDE
-177 ARKAYLASNVSTGMD
+177 ARKAYLASDVGTGMD

-197 GAYDFEQ
+197 AAYDFEQ

-210 LVAGDGEKTGLSGV
+210 LVPGDGEKTGISAL
-224 MKKHPDWFGD
+224 MNKHPDWFGES
-234 KGIPEKLSGEPFR
+234 GIPEKLSGEPFR
-247 DPQNRWCGACLS
+247 DPQGRWCGACLS

-271 RIGIAEDPDA
+271 RIGIGDDPDA
-281 WDDLA
+281 WEDLA
-286 DPHYFGQIAL
+286 DPRYYGQIAL

-310 MLIQQQMQVAIDRL
+310 MLIQQQMQIAIDRL
-324 KAVPNSK
+324 KADPSLK
-331 QTPEELEAEGVAAG
+331 LTPEELEVRGVAEGWDAG
-345 WNEGMRLI
+345 LRLI

-393 EDVRKPDGTS
+393 EGVRKADGTS
-403 RVGFIAPLGG
+403 RVGFVAPLGG
-413 TSVSVD
+413 TSISVD
-419 PIGMLRGAPD
+419 PIGLLRGAPD
-429 PEIATAFIEFV
+429 PELATAFIEFV
-440 LGDAGQKLWSFK
+440 LGDPGQKLWSFR
-452 VGEPGAPRR
+452 VGEDGAPRR

-470 HDLYTPENNARMSD
+470 HDLYTAENIPRMSD
-484 GKEEP
+484 GKEAP

-497 YHPERTAA
+497 YHAERTGA

-516 ICVDSHDELHAAWKD
+516 ICVDSHDELHASWKT
-531 IIDAGMPERAIKVLE
+531 IIDAGMPERAITVLE

-557 GNISKIL
+557 GNIAKIL
-564 SARDKAQETRLAREL
+564 SARDKVQETRLAREL

>member
-1 MNERLTALLEHPRTR
+1 MNEPLKALLDHPRTR
-16 AVIERLQYWRN
+16 HVQAWL
-27 HPRTRAVL
+27 H
-35 DQLQRFRNHPRTRT
+35 
-49 VLAQLQH
+49 H
-56 WRKELLVILAML
+56 WRKEIAVILAML
-68 LTLIGPFLLKP
+68 LTLTGPFLLKP
-79 KQSTAPAHYD
+79 AQSTAPAHYD
-89 RRLIIITPHHD
+89 RRLVIITPHHD
-100 RIREEFGQAFAAHWK
+100 RIREEFGHAFATHWK
-115 KSTGQTLFID
+115 KTTGQTLFID

-148 QHWELKLGQP
+148 QHWQRHLKKP
-158 WSPAV
+158 WSPDV
-163 AQACL
+163 AQNCL
-168 NSKAAPDDA
+168 NAKAPPEDE
-177 ARKAYLASNVSTGMD
+177 ARKAYLASNVGTGMD

-210 LVAGDGEKTGLSGV
+210 LVAGDGKRLGISGLMSQ
-224 MKKHPDWFGD
+224 HPDWFSD
-234 KGIPEKLSGEPFR
+234 AGIPEKLSGEPFR
-247 DPQNRWCGACLS
+247 DPQGRWCGACLS

-271 RIGIAEDPDA
+271 RIGIAQDPDS

-286 DPHYFGQIAL
+286 DPRYYGQIAL

-310 MLIQQQMQVAIDRL
+310 MLIQQQMQIAIDRL
-324 KAVPNSK
+324 KANPPPK
-331 QTPEELEAEGVAAG
+331 LTPEQIEAQGVAEG
-345 WNEGMRLI
+345 WNEGLRLI

-393 EDVRKPDGTS
+393 EDVRKADGTS

-429 PEIATAFIEFV
+429 PELATAFIEFV
-440 LGDAGQKLWSFK
+440 LGEPGQKLWSFR
-452 VGEPGAPRR
+452 VGEPGAPHQ

-470 HDLYTPENNARMSD
+470 HDLYTPENIARMSD
-484 GKEEP
+484 GQEAP

-497 YHPERTAA
+497 YHTERTGSV
-505 AFSAIRFLVRV
+505 FNAIRFLVRI
-516 ICVDSHDELHAAWKD
+516 ICVDSHDELHTAWKRILD
-531 IIDAGMPERAIKVLE
+531 NGMPERSIKVLE

-557 GNISKIL
+557 GNIAKIL
-564 SARDKAQETRLAREL
+564 SARDKVQETRLAREL

-591 TMARRGL
+591 ILSQRGQ